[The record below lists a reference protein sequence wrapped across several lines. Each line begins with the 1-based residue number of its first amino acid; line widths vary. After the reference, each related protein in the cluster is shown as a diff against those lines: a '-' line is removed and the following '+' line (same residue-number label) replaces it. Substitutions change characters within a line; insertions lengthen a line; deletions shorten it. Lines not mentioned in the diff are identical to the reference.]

1 MGTLLQDIRYGLR
14 SLLKNPGFT
23 AVAVATLALGIGANT
38 AIFSYINSLFLRPL
52 SVAQPEQLVRIYAT
66 GEGGRFDVM
75 SYPNFQ
81 DLQRQVGAF
90 AAASVNQS
98 VDVSLGTDDTPVIV
112 VGELVS
118 GTYFAM
124 LQVRPALGR
133 LLTPEDDVIEGGHP
147 QVVISDGLWKRRF
160 GGSPDAVGRTIRL
173 NSHPF
178 TIVGVAPEGFRGSYE
193 AFPADF
199 WAPVAMHEQVRPRGL
214 SYTRRGWG
222 WLHAT
227 ARLKPGVSLAQAN
240 AEVEAVAARF
250 RSDKFIDAGESFRL
264 VPAQAMPEE
273 SGDMAA
279 KGLGAFLLVVG
290 LVLLVACANI
300 ASVVL
305 TRVTARR
312 REVSIR
318 RSLGAT
324 RGRLVQ
330 QWLVESC
337 LLALL
342 GGVAGAITAI
352 WLRDSMFLLVPR
364 DFGGFAPTAPLDLR
378 VMGFALA
385 LSLVTGLLFGVI
397 PAMRASNI
405 EPTAF
410 LKEGASAGGQRRSR
424 LFGTF
429 VAGQVAVS
437 MVLLVT
443 AGLLLQSLRNSES
456 FDPGFATHRLAL
468 GFVDF
473 RQLGYTPE
481 QSRESLEQIASR
493 LRESPTVESATY
505 AIVVPL
511 GNSRESQ
518 GFAIPGHTPPADRG
532 YFSIATNVVGSD
544 YFSTMR
550 IPLLAGR
557 GFDARDAKA
566 GAPPVIVIN
575 ETMARRFWPNRN
587 PVGET
592 IQMLGTPPVPLQ
604 IIGVARDIKYY
615 TLGEPPM
622 PYLYGSASQ
631 LPLTSAELHVRMRA
645 SAGSDA
651 NLIRRAVADVAP
663 GLVVAEAMS
672 FEELRHGPLFPQR
685 VLAGVTGL
693 FGVLV
698 MLLTALGVYGIVS
711 YTVNLRTR
719 ELGVRMA
726 LGAGPQEIY
735 RMVIGRELAVIAI
748 GVALGMVAAVAVARG
763 LSQLLFGIAAFDPLT
778 YAGVGVMLLGVG
790 AVACWIPARRAAR
803 VDPVV
808 ALRYE

>member
-1 MGTLLQDIRYGLR
+1 MSSLFQDIRLGLR
-14 SLLKNPGFT
+14 SLLKNPAFT
-23 AVAVATLALGIGANT
+23 TVAVATLALGIGANT

-52 SVAQPEQLVRIYAT
+52 PVAQPEQLMRIYAT
-66 GEGGRFDVM
+66 GEGGRFEVM

-81 DLQRQVGAF
+81 DLQKQVGAF
-90 AAASVNQS
+90 AESSVNQS
-98 VDVSLGTDDTPVIV
+98 VDVSLGTGDTPVIV
-112 VGELVS
+112 IGELVS
-118 GTYFAM
+118 GTYFPM
-124 LQVRPALGR
+124 MRVRPALGR
-133 LLTPEDDVIEGGHP
+133 LLTPEDDVVEGGHP
-147 QVVISDGLWKRRF
+147 LVVISDGLWKRRF
-160 GGSPDAVGRTIRL
+160 GGSADAVGRTIRL
-173 NSHPF
+173 NNHPF
-178 TIVGVAPEGFRGSYE
+178 TIIGVAPPGFRGSYE

-214 SYTRRGWG
+214 SYTRRSWG

-240 AEVEAVAARF
+240 AEVQTVAARL
-250 RSDKFIDAGESFRL
+250 RSAKFIDEGESFRL

-273 SGDMAA
+273 SRDMAM

-342 GGVAGAITAI
+342 GGGVGAIAAI
-352 WLRDSMFLLVPR
+352 WLRDSMFLLVPP
-364 DFGGFAPTAPLDLR
+364 DFGGFAPVAPLDLR
-378 VMGFALA
+378 VMGFAIA

-397 PAMRASNI
+397 PALRASNI
-405 EPTAF
+405 APMAF
-410 LKEGASAGGQRRSR
+410 LKEGASAGGHGRSR
-424 LFGTF
+424 LFGAF
-429 VAGQVAVS
+429 VTGQVAVT
-437 MVLLVT
+437 MVLLVS
-443 AGLLLQSLRNSES
+443 AALLLQSLRNNES
-456 FDPGFATHRLAL
+456 FHPGFEARGLAL
-468 GFVDF
+468 GYVDF
-473 RQLGYTPE
+473 RQLGATPE
-481 QSRESLEQIASR
+481 QSRVALEQIVSR
-493 LRESPTVESATY
+493 LRDNPAVESATY
-505 AIVVPL
+505 ASVVPL
-511 GNSRESQ
+511 GNSRESL

-544 YFSTMR
+544 YFSTLR
-550 IPLLAGR
+550 IPLLVGR
-557 GFDARDAKA
+557 GFEERDARP
-566 GAPPVIVIN
+566 GALPVIVIN
-575 ETMARRFWPNRN
+575 ETMARRFWPDRN

-592 IQMLGTPPVPLQ
+592 IQMLGEPPVPLQ

-622 PYLYGSASQ
+622 PYIYGSASQ
-631 LPLTSAELHVRMRA
+631 QPLTSADLHVRLRA
-645 SAGSDA
+645 SAGSVGK
-651 NLIRRAVADVAP
+651 LIRQAVAGVAP
-663 GLVVAEAMS
+663 GLVVSEAMT

-719 ELGVRMA
+719 ELGVRVA
-726 LGAGPQEIY
+726 LGAGPRDIY

-748 GVALGMVAAVAVARG
+748 GVALGTVAAGAAARG

-778 YAGVGVMLLGVG
+778 YAGVGAMLLGVG
-790 AVACWIPARRAAR
+790 VLACWIPARRAAR
-803 VDPVV
+803 IDPVV

>member
-1 MGTLLQDIRYGLR
+1 MSSLFQDFRYGLR

-23 AVAVATLALGIGANT
+23 LVAVATLALGIGANT

-52 SVAQPEQLVRIYAT
+52 PVAQPEQLVRIYAT
-66 GEGGRFDVM
+66 SGGQRFDVM
-75 SYPNFQ
+75 SYPNFV

-90 AAASVNQS
+90 AQASVNQA
-98 VDVSLGTDDTPVIV
+98 VSASLSTGDTPVPV
-112 VGELVS
+112 NGELVS
-118 GTYFAM
+118 GTYFPM
-124 LQVRPALGR
+124 LRVRPALGR
-133 LLTPEDDVIEGGHP
+133 MLEPQDDVSEGGHP

-160 GGSPDAVGRTIRL
+160 GGTPDAVGRTIRL

-178 TIVGVAPEGFRGSYE
+178 TILGVAPEGFRGSYE

-214 SYTRRGWG
+214 SYTRRSWG

-227 ARLKPGVSLAQAN
+227 ARLKPGVSLEQAN
-240 AEVEAVAARF
+240 EEVEVVSARM
-250 RSDKFIDAGESFRL
+250 RQEKFLDEGDSFRL

-273 SGDMAA
+273 SRDMAM
-279 KGLGAFLLVVG
+279 KGLGAFLMVVG

-342 GGVAGAITAI
+342 GGLIGAMAAI
-352 WLRDSMFLLVPR
+352 WLRDSMFLLVPP
-364 DFGGFAPTAPLDLR
+364 DLGGFAPVAPLDLR
-378 VMGFALA
+378 VMGFAIA

-397 PAMRASNI
+397 PALRAANI
-405 EPTAF
+405 APMAF
-410 LKEGASAGGQRRSR
+410 LKEGASTGGHGRSR
-424 LFGTF
+424 LFGAF
-429 VAGQVAVS
+429 VTGQVAVS

-456 FDPGFATHRLAL
+456 FHPGFETDRLAL
-468 GFVDF
+468 GYADF

-481 QSRESLEQIASR
+481 RSRESLERIASL
-493 LRESPTVESATY
+493 LRENPAVESATY
-505 AIVVPL
+505 ATVVPL
-511 GNSRESQ
+511 GNSRESL

-544 YFSTMR
+544 YFSTLR

-557 GFDARDAKA
+557 GFDERDARS
-566 GAPPVIVIN
+566 GATPAIVIN
-575 ETMARRFWPNRN
+575 ETMARRFWPDRN

-592 IQMLGTPPVPLQ
+592 IQMLGEPPVPLQ

-622 PYLYGSASQ
+622 PYIYGSASQ
-631 LPLTSAELHVRMRA
+631 QPLTSAELHLRMR
-645 SAGSDA
+645 SNAGSVA
-651 NLIRRAVADVAP
+651 NLIRQAAASVAP
-663 GLVVAEAMS
+663 GLVVSEAMT

-685 VLAGVTGL
+685 ALAGVTGL
-693 FGVLV
+693 FGALV
-698 MLLTALGVYGIVS
+698 MLLTAIGIYGIVS

-719 ELGVRMA
+719 ELGVRVA
-726 LGAGPQEIY
+726 LGAGPQDIY
-735 RMVIGRELAVIAI
+735 RMVIGRELAVVAI
-748 GVALGMVAAVAVARG
+748 GVALGMVAAGAAARG
-763 LSQLLFGIAAFDPLT
+763 LSQLLFGVTAFDPLT
-778 YAGVGVMLLGVG
+778 YAAVGALLLGVG
-790 AVACWIPARRAAR
+790 GLACWIPARRAAR
-803 VDPVV
+803 IDPIV
-808 ALRYE
+808 ALRCE